1 MTTYDFT
8 LVLSSPAELTDDF
21 ADRLFSAGCDDGT
34 PSSTNGIV
42 SIDFSREGS
51 DLESAIRSAVA
62 NVAAA
67 GGIVDHVEID
77 ANAPALKA

>member
-8 LVLSSPAELTDDF
+8 LVLSSPAELTDEF
-21 ADRLFSAGCDDGT
+21 ADTLFSAGCDDGT
-34 PSSTNGIV
+34 PSSANGVV
-42 SIDFSREGS
+42 SVDFSREGS

-62 NVAAA
+62 HVAAV

-77 ANAPALKA
+77 ANAPALKS